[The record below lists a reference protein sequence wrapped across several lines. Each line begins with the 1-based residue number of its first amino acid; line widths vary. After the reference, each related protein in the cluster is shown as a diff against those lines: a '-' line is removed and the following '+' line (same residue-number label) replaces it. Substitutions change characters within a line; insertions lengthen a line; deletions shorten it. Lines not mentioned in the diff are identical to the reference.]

1 MVPANI
7 LVDSRDPRLK
17 EVEDKFF
24 PQKNSIPQKRLL
36 EIGDGRTFLALPE
49 ITRSLDRRLV
59 PLALV

>member
-1 MVPANI
+1 
-7 LVDSRDPRLK
+7 VDSHDPKLK
-17 EVEDKFF
+17 EVEDKNF

-36 EIGDGRTFLALPE
+36 EIGDGRTFLAPPE